1 MEGQSITQESSVSIP
16 IIPQPRRLSVN
27 PCATQPFRTPY
38 VFLAVTDPE
47 WARSKGRG
55 GERRRVEEEEKVEG
69 RGGRGIKMEEGTE
82 SVRGERR
89 GGQGGKG
96 DIEERTVRRGG
107 RHLSAGKYAC
117 IL

>member
-1 MEGQSITQESSVSIP
+1 MEGQRLTQESSVSIP

-55 GERRRVEEEEKVEG
+55 GGERWRER
-69 RGGRGIKMEEGTE
+69 
-82 SVRGERR
+82 RGER
-89 GGQGGKG
+89 
-96 DIEERTVRRGG
+96 EGG
-107 RHLSAGKYAC
+107 RERERECKGREKRRTRWERRYRGEDSEKGRKAFQCGKVHLHLK
-117 IL
+117 I

>member
-55 GERRRVEEEEKVEG
+55 GER
-69 RGGRGIKMEEGTE
+69 GG
-82 SVRGERR
+82 GERR
-89 GGQGGKG
+89 K
-96 DIEERTVRRGG
+96 RRRRGEEVEG
-107 RHLSAGKYAC
+107 WKRRKGERV
-117 IL
+117 